1 MSKEPIIL
9 LTHGGWGAGLLKSIK
24 MIVGETE
31 NIYEVVLLPEDNL
44 QEYIQRVENQLK
56 SVTWSEKL
64 LILTD
69 IKGGTTS
76 NVALRLSR
84 DYDILAISGLNTA
97 MLLDAVMKQ
106 TAPFTEQA
114 GAEILQ
120 ASLDNC
126 QVLQLPTTNKLDRR
140 L

>member
-1 MSKEPIIL
+1 MSKEPIVL
-9 LTHGGWGAGLLKSIK
+9 LTHGGWGQRLLNSIN

-31 NIYEVVLLPEDNL
+31 NVYEVILEPADNL
-44 QEYIQRVENQLK
+44 QEYIKRVELQLQ
-56 SVTWSEKL
+56 SLTWSEKL

-97 MLLDAVMKQ
+97 MLLEAVMKQ
-106 TAPFTEQA
+106 DFPFTEQA
-114 GAEILQ
+114 GKEILQ

-126 QVLQLPTTNKLDRR
+126 QILEIPSVN
-140 L
+140 

>member
-1 MSKEPIIL
+1 MEKEPIII

-31 NIYEVVLLPEDNL
+31 NIHEVVLRPEDNL
-44 QEYIQRVENQLK
+44 QEYIARVEEQLK
-56 SVTWSEKL
+56 AITWRGKL
-64 LILTD
+64 LVLTD

-84 DYDILAISGLNTA
+84 DYDILALSGLNTA

-106 TAPFTEQA
+106 TAPYTEQS

-126 QVLQLPTTNKLDRR
+126 QILELPTNK
-140 L
+140 